1 MIKQKQFNIILLG
14 APGAGKGTQAVT
26 ISKKLGL
33 AHIASGDLF
42 RKEQDSGSEL
52 GKIAKSYME
61 KGQLVPDDITVK
73 MILSRI
79 SAPDCAKGF
88 ILDGF
93 PRTLEQAKALDQA
106 LAVGGRSI
114 DKVLYIK
121 VSVKELLKR
130 LSGRWICRNCQ
141 APYNVVELLPKVS
154 GKCDRCG
161 GDLYQ
166 RADDTEETAKK
177 RLDVYFA
184 QTMPLIKYYTDAG
197 KLVEV
202 NGEQGIEAVG
212 QDLIAAIGAKRSR

>member
-1 MIKQKQFNIILLG
+1 MTKQKQLNLILLG

-33 AHIASGDLF
+33 VHVATGDLF
-42 RKEQDSGSEL
+42 RKEQESGTEL

-61 KGQLVPDDITVK
+61 KGQLVPDEITVK
-73 MILSRI
+73 MLLSRI
-79 SAPDCAKGF
+79 SAPDCTKGV

-93 PRTLEQAKALDQA
+93 PRTLEQAKALDKA
-106 LAVGGRSI
+106 LAAQGNGI

-121 VSVKELLKR
+121 VSNRELLRR

-141 APYNVVELLPKVS
+141 APYNIVEMSPKIA

-161 GDLYQ
+161 GELYQ
-166 RADDTEETAKK
+166 RADDTEDTARK
-177 RLDVYFA
+177 RLDVYFS
-184 QTMPLIKYYTDAG
+184 QTMPLIEYYTKTG

-202 NGEQGIEAVG
+202 SGEQGIEAVG
-212 QDLIAAIGAKRSR
+212 RDLIAALKAKIR